1 MRLGLIARRALSGV
15 VVLIGVSILSFSL
28 IQLLPGDTATAIA
41 GEFATPDQVAAIR
54 QDLGLDQPVIVQYFT
69 WLWHVLQGNFGNSLA
84 TGRPAID
91 MIFESVPP
99 TASIALVSLI
109 ISTVVGVGL
118 GLLAALNR
126 GRWADRV
133 LSLLASVSIS
143 APAFWVLLL
152 MVLAFAVLNPWLPA
166 VGYVPL
172 SEGFWPWLSHI
183 LLPAI
188 SLSFMHG
195 AEIARYTRGS
205 VIDVLAAPYIRAARA
220 RGAIGAW
227 LSRNHLARN
236 SAIPIVTVLGLQV
249 ANMLGGVIVVE
260 SVAGIN
266 GLGRFAVTA
275 VLQRDY
281 IALQAY
287 VLFVAVIIVVIN
299 LIVDILYTVINPKVR
314 Q

>member
-1 MRLGLIARRALSGV
+1 

>member
-1 MRLGLIARRALSGV
+1 

-41 GEFATPDQVAAIR
+41 GEFATPDQVEAIR
-54 QDLGLDQPVIVQYFT
+54 KDLGLDQPVIVQYFT

-99 TASIALVSLI
+99 TASIAVVSLI

-152 MVLAFAVLNPWLPA
+152 MVLAFAVLNRWLPA

-195 AEIARYTRGS
+195 AEMARYTRGS
-205 VIDVLAAPYIRAARA
+205 VIDVLATPYIRAARA
-220 RGAIGAW
+220 RGAIGTW
-227 LSRNHLARN
+227 LSGKHLARN

-287 VLFVAVIIVVIN
+287 VLFVAVIIVVVN

>member
-1 MRLGLIARRALSGV
+1 MRLAVIGRRALSGV
-15 VVLIGVSILSFSL
+15 LVLFGVSILSFSL
-28 IQLLPGDTATAIA
+28 IQLLPGDTAAAIA
-41 GEFATPDQVAAIR
+41 GEFATPDQIEAIR
-54 QDLGLDQPVIVQYFT
+54 EELGLNEPVVVQYLS
-69 WLWHVLQGNFGNSLA
+69 WLLKVLQGNFGTSLA
-84 TGRPAID
+84 TGRPAVE
-91 MIFESVPP
+91 MIFEAIPP

-109 ISTVVGVGL
+109 ISTLVGLGL

-133 LSLLASVSIS
+133 LSALASLAIS
-143 APAFWVLLL
+143 APAFWILLL
-152 MVLAFAVLNPWLPA
+152 MVLVFAILNPWLPA
-166 VGYVPL
+166 VGYVAL
-172 SEGFWPWLSHI
+172 EEGFWPWLSHI

-188 SLSFMHG
+188 ALSFTHS

-220 RGAIGAW
+220 RGAVGPW
-227 LSRNHLARN
+227 LSRHHLLRN
-236 SAIPIVTVLGLQV
+236 SAIPIVTVLGLQLG
-249 ANMLGGVIVVE
+249 NMLGGVIVVE

-287 VLFVAVIIVVIN
+287 VLFAAIVIVVVN
-299 LIVDILYTVINPKVR
+299 LIVDVLYTVINPKVR
-314 Q
+314 

>member
-41 GEFATPDQVAAIR
+41 GEFATPDQVEAIR
-54 QDLGLDQPVIVQYFT
+54 KDLGLDQPVIVQYFT
-69 WLWHVLQGNFGNSLA
+69 WLWQVLQGNFGNSLA

-126 GRWADRV
+126 GRWADRL
-133 LSLLASVSIS
+133 LSFLASVSIS

-152 MVLAFAVLNPWLPA
+152 MVLAFAVLNRWLPA

-188 SLSFMHG
+188 ALSFMHG
-195 AEIARYTRGS
+195 AEMARYTRGS

-227 LSRNHLARN
+227 LSGKHLARN

-287 VLFVAVIIVVIN
+287 VLFVAVIIVVVN
-299 LIVDILYTVINPKVR
+299 LIVDVLYTVINPKVR